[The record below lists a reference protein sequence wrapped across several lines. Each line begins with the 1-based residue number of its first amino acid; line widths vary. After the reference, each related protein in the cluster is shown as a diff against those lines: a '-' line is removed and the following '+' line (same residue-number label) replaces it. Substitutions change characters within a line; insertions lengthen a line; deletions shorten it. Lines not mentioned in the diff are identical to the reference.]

1 VLVSDRLFCCG
12 KIAILHKKWQVITMH
27 AYTGKILYVDL
38 RTGRRKTAEFDE
50 KFAGDYIGGTGFGIK
65 MLIDTLKPGVDAFD
79 PQNPL
84 IFVSGATSG
93 TMVPCTAAKF
103 GVFAKSPA
111 TGALGEAYSTGQW
124 GAELRATGY
133 DILVITGK
141 APKPVYL
148 FIDDGAVQIKSA
160 RHMWGK
166 TTWEAE
172 QMIRDELGDQKV
184 RVSGIGQAGENLCR
198 FACLIND
205 HFRAAGR
212 TGMGAV
218 MGSKNLKA
226 VALRGT
232 KSVAVADPQGLVEH
246 CRGLYER
253 AKGPATIKYRT
264 LGTAQNVLVLNAQG
278 ALPTRNFQGAT
289 WEHAEKVSGERFKA
303 EFTVKTQ
310 GCSACPCRCEHIAI
324 AKQGEFEG
332 AVARVEYEPLNVL
345 GPGCCVD
352 DPNAIIKGIEL
363 ANTLGMDAI
372 SIGVVV
378 SFAMECFEKGLITKE
393 QCGGLELNFG
403 DGSAMNALIE
413 KIALRQDIGDILAEG
428 VKIAAEKI
436 GGGSGQFANHIKGLE
451 LTGYEIRGLKTAA
464 LGYAVSRRGGDHQRH
479 GSYSHDLKG
488 TVDRYKAEANRGPLV
503 KNDEDL
509 YAILDSFIICKF
521 TRGIW
526 EGPYEELARVYSLVT
541 GIPMTAEQLRQC
553 GERMSNLARLFN
565 IREGLTRKD
574 DHLPYRIMHDPIP
587 EGVSKGSHVPQAEL
601 DLMLDAY
608 YEARGWDNE
617 GVPGLAKLEEL
628 GLMDYASIVEGGA
641 AQ

>member
-1 VLVSDRLFCCG
+1 LN
-12 KIAILHKKWQVITMH
+12 
-27 AYTGKILYVDL
+27 AYTGKILYIDL
-38 RTGRRKTAEFDE
+38 KTGRRKIDSFDE
-50 KFAGDYIGGTGFGIK
+50 AFAKDYIGGTGFGIK
-65 MLIDTLKPGVDAFD
+65 MLIDHLKPGIDAFD

-84 IFVSGATSG
+84 IYVAGASTG
-93 TMVPCTAAKF
+93 TMVPCTASKF

-111 TGALGEAYSTGQW
+111 TGLLGEAYSTGQW

-160 RHMWGK
+160 RHLWGK

-184 RVSGIGQAGENLCR
+184 RVSGIGPAGENLCR

-212 TGMGAV
+212 TGLGAV

-232 KSVAVADPQGLVEH
+232 RDIGVADRDGLVAH
-246 CRGLYER
+246 CKGLYER
-253 AKGPATIKYRT
+253 AKGPATAKYRT

-278 ALPTRNFQGAT
+278 ALPTKNFQGAT

-310 GCSACPCRCEHIAI
+310 GCSACPCRCEHIAV
-324 AKQGEFEG
+324 AKEGEFEG
-332 AVARVEYEPLNVL
+332 AVARVEYEPLLVM
-345 GPGCCVD
+345 GPNCGVD

-378 SFAMECFEKGLITKE
+378 SFAMECYEKGLITKE

-413 KIALRQDIGDILAEG
+413 KIALRQDIGDVLAEG
-428 VKIAAEKI
+428 CKIAAEKI
-436 GGGSGQFANHIKGLE
+436 GGGSEKFANHIKGLE

-488 TVDRYKAEANRGPLV
+488 TVDRYKAEPGRGALV

-509 YAILDSFIICKF
+509 YCILDSFIICKF

-526 EGPYEELARVYSLVT
+526 QGPYEELAEVYSLIT
-541 GIPMTAEQLRQC
+541 GIPMSAGELKKA

-574 DHLPYRIMHDPIP
+574 DTLPYRIMHDPIP
-587 EGVSKGSHVPQAEL
+587 EGVSKGSYVPQEEL

-608 YEARGWDNE
+608 YEARGWDKN
-617 GVPGLAKLEEL
+617 GIPGMAKLEEL
-628 GLMDYASIVEGGA
+628 GLTNYASVIEGGTR
-641 AQ
+641 